1 MTERETP
8 GSRAGFRA
16 ARGARGSAILRGFV
30 SLFPGVMIAK
40 RIEQFAMA
48 VGKATRELS
57 FEGDKEHVFEEIRS
71 ALATIGRV
79 TEVDEPTFVRG
90 RTRVGLQRVDVR
102 VSIQERG
109 AFSVAQIEAFAD
121 DV

>member
-1 MTERETP
+1 
-8 GSRAGFRA
+8 
-16 ARGARGSAILRGFV
+16 
-30 SLFPGVMIAK
+30 
-40 RIEQFAMA
+40 MA

-57 FEGDKEHVFEEIRS
+57 FEGDKEHIFEEIRS

-79 TEVDEPTFVRG
+79 TEVDQPTFVRG

-109 AFSVAQIEAFAD
+109 ALSVAQIEAFAD
-121 DV
+121 DVWGAGAKMGIKKLLKALHEQPIAE